1 MEKRWTANVSVNVS
15 VCEEERA
22 YGALGAQTIKLNH
35 TSMYNVHICNMMEYR
50 MKICA
55 PKRMGVLHLM
65 FGYIFKIE
73 FALVQNYFHLCF
85 TSSIR
90 ED

>member
-1 MEKRWTANVSVNVS
+1 
-15 VCEEERA
+15 
-22 YGALGAQTIKLNH
+22 
-35 TSMYNVHICNMMEYR
+35 MMEYR

-73 FALVQNYFHLCF
+73 FALVQN
-85 TSSIR
+85 
-90 ED
+90 